1 MAGIAVTRSDP
12 GYIGGRGIPPLP
24 LAREQMAGPRRDRHH
39 RHLSC
44 SLCVQVARVCLVFLP
59 IYGCYILRKI
69 FLPPKDTSL
78 SYSPAKKMEAPHT
91 AGAEDG
97 KRWRWLYGIFWKKEK
112 DGDGSIGYFGRWK
125 KVKMGFQGQ
134 LQRYLRRYLFFFPS
148 LTTSEAISKATK
160 ATT

>member
-1 MAGIAVTRSDP
+1 
-12 GYIGGRGIPPLP
+12 
-24 LAREQMAGPRRDRHH
+24 MAGPRRDRHH
-39 RHLSC
+39 RRLSC
-44 SLCVQVARVCLVFLP
+44 SLCVQIARVCFLP
-59 IYGCYILRKI
+59 ARFLYLRLLHTKI

-78 SYSPAKKMEAPHT
+78 RYSPVKKMEAPHT

-97 KRWRWLYGIFWKKEK
+97 KRWRWLYGIFRKMGK

-148 LTTSEAISKATK
+148 LVDAMLCSIG
-160 ATT
+160 